1 MLKISQ
7 NNDNRGRHFEF
18 YFHTGIGN
26 WFQCFQVYPGLNL
39 SSGSGSGSGSR
50 SGFRIPAFP
59 YALFH
64 MPIEFRPTALPT
76 LGYPSVHFSAWPRF
90 TYGHHFPVFPCLPT
104 PPPPAPAWCFSYPF
118 HFGYALFQFI
128 RATLLHPNRV
138 ISPISHHY
146 FRKPKKKTHQR
157 QYLLRFT
164 SRDAASE
171 GHQVLQNRL
180 RLFNPEYAPSK
191 GKWCHPKSDFQWL
204 WQAVHLST
212 KSAINKPAMNFRT
225 ILLAAVFHFVYQV
238 EKDRLKLHKVTQN
251 SVSSS
256 YQLAS
261 FQTLHTFSAWT
272 HLSNFDQSEHKNWT

>member
-1 MLKISQ
+1 MLPSLPRSQ
-7 NNDNRGRHFEF
+7 FKFRFRFRF
-18 YFHTGIGN
+18 RL
-26 WFQCFQVYPGLNL
+26 P
-39 SSGSGSGSGSR
+39 
-50 SGFRIPAFP
+50 FRIPDSGFSVRPFP
-59 YALFH
+59 YAH
-64 MPIEFRPTALPT
+64 WISSNCSSYTWIPISSFFCLA
-76 LGYPSVHFSAWPRF
+76 SVHLWTP
-90 TYGHHFPVFPCLPT
+90 FPCISLSPH

-118 HFGYALFQFI
+118 HFGYASFQFI
-128 RATLLHPNRV
+128 RATLLRPNHV

-171 GHQVLQNRL
+171 VHQVFQNRL

-212 KSAINKPAMNFRT
+212 KSAINKLSMNYRT
-225 ILLAAVFHFVYQV
+225 ILIAAVFHFVHQV
-238 EKDRLKLHKVTQN
+238 EKDSLKHHKMTQN

-256 YQLAS
+256 YQ
-261 FQTLHTFSAWT
+261 
-272 HLSNFDQSEHKNWT
+272 